1 MDAQAACRF
10 FALPAELRKIIYGL
24 AFSCSVSTEV
34 ELEHAES
41 LAPSEVPLLC
51 CRRFYKEAMG
61 IWKEAARVFW
71 FESVFTVNVAESQDH
86 ISATELSL
94 AVFKH
99 HVRCIKNIKITASL
113 PGRPLDLLLES
124 SRHEWNCWDVIP
136 QRHPQDLPLPGRHFD
151 TLVRDISDR
160 RVEIRGG
167 RRKCES
173 LFHHGLAKHAYA
185 QAAEKHFDGLKRE
198 NGGLSRTE
206 WQFLDRMEERWVR
219 EGQEIS
225 KKVEETDLKRSD
237 VAAVLEACYRVAGQ

>member
-10 FALPAELRKIIYGL
+10 FALLAELRKIIYGL

-51 CRRFYKEAMG
+51 CRRFYKEVMG

-99 HVRCIKNIKITASL
+99 HVRCIRNIKITASL

-151 TLVRDISDR
+151 TLMRELLIGGSRFEVVGASANRSFITVSQNMLMPRRRRNILMVSSVRMAGCRGRSGSFLTGWRSAGCERVKRFPR
-160 RVEIRGG
+160 RW
-167 RRKCES
+167 RR
-173 LFHHGLAKHAYA
+173 
-185 QAAEKHFDGLKRE
+185 R
-198 NGGLSRTE
+198 
-206 WQFLDRMEERWVR
+206 
-219 EGQEIS
+219 I
-225 KKVEETDLKRSD
+225 
-237 VAAVLEACYRVAGQ
+237 